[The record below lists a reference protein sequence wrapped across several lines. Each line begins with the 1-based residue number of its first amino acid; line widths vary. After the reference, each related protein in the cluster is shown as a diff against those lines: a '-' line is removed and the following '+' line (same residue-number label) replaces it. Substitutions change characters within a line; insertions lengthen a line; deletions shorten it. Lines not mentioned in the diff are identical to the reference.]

1 MRDALIAATTLNI
14 FHNHCDRVKMA
25 NLAQAVNVLQAVI
38 LTNKEKMILTPTY
51 HVMEIYNVHQDAK
64 MLPIKLISNDYVLGT
79 EKLPA
84 VSVSAS
90 KDKSGVIHISLA
102 NIDAKKAQDITLDID
117 DAKYSSVTGKIITSK
132 KLQDYN
138 SFEEPGKI
146 QPAAFNNAKI
156 SNNTLQVKLPPFS
169 VVVLT
174 LK

>member
-1 MRDALIAATTLNI
+1 
-14 FHNHCDRVKMA
+14 MA

-51 HVMEIYNVHQDAK
+51 HVMEIYNVHQDAT
-64 MLPIKLISNDYVLGT
+64 MLPVKLISNDYVLGA

-90 KDKSGVIHISLA
+90 KDKTGVIHISLA
-102 NIDAKKAQDITLDID
+102 NIDAGKAQDVSLNITGAKF
-117 DAKYSSVTGKIITSK
+117 DAVTGKIITSK

-138 SFEEPGKI
+138 SFDEPGKI
-146 QPAAFNNAKI
+146 LPTDFKGAKI
-156 SNNTLQVKLPPFS
+156 SNNVLQVKLPPFS